1 MQFIIFDLE
10 ATCWQGRPPGTTQET
25 IEIGAF
31 KINPYGEAESYFHRF
46 VQPILHPQLS
56 LYCKQLTQID
66 QSDINRARGFSE
78 VMEDFCDWIGVYDEE
93 YLLASWGGFDQRQ
106 LQRDCALHRQEDDW
120 LEPYIDLKRQY
131 ARLRNLNRPKGLKSV
146 VQLEGLEF
154 TGQHHRALDDAENL
168 VKIFRKYLDVWQ
180 Y

>member
-31 KINPYGEAESYFHRF
+31 KVDRYGDVQSYFNRF
-46 VQPILHPQLS
+46 IQPILHPQLS

-66 QSDINRARGFSE
+66 QVDINRAASFPE
-78 VMEDFCDWIGVYDEE
+78 VIEDFCDWIGIYDEE

-106 LQRDCALHRQEDDW
+106 LQRDCALHRYEEEW

-131 ARLRNLNRPKGLKSV
+131 AEVRGLNKSKGLKNV
-146 VQLEGLEF
+146 VEKEGFEF
-154 TGQHHRALDDAENL
+154 TGQHHRAIHDADNL
-168 VKIFRKYLDVWQ
+168 VKVFQKYRDMWQ